1 MSAREPATC
10 DVDRTTMW
18 CTAWVGGLPAEY
30 VNKGSAEMKLLRLFK
45 KYGKVVRVT
54 VRKKKDDGNLFK
66 SWAFVTFRDAGAVAV
81 RCACAARSAPCN
93 PGSLQRF
100 AQAAM
105 QAEVR
110 LEDFGCR
117 LKVEP
122 AAVSTEL
129 DKDSEGALR
138 RVWQEQ
144 QQKVMADPVS
154 EPEPGSQLPEQPA

>member
-1 MSAREPATC
+1 
-10 DVDRTTMW
+10 
-18 CTAWVGGLPAEY
+18 
-30 VNKGSAEMKLLRLFK
+30 
-45 KYGKVVRVT
+45 
-54 VRKKKDDGNLFK
+54 
-66 SWAFVTFRDAGAVAV
+66 
-81 RCACAARSAPCN
+81 
-93 PGSLQRF
+93 
-100 AQAAM
+100 M

-154 EPEPGSQLPEQPA
+154 EPEPGSQLPEQPAG